1 VALCLC
7 RGVPD
12 LNIAVIAGLV
22 SGCKWISSM
31 DVHPSGDHLIVGSLD
46 RRLLWFD
53 LDLSSNPFKVLK
65 YHERGLRS
73 VRYHTKHPLMAS
85 SSDDGSIHV
94 FHCQVYS
101 DLMKNPIIV
110 PVKILRGHTVTNK
123 MGVLGVTFHPTQ
135 PWLFSAGADGR
146 IFLYQDI

>member
-1 VALCLC
+1 
-7 RGVPD
+7 

-22 SGCKWISSM
+22 SGCKWISSL

-53 LDLSSNPFKVLK
+53 LDLSSTPFKVLK

-73 VRYHTKHPLMAS
+73 VQYHTKHPLMAS

-101 DLMKNPIIV
+101 DLMKNPMIV